1 MKTLPLS
8 EAKAHLSEIADE
20 VIRTHER
27 VTVTRNG
34 REAFV
39 ILSVEDLESI
49 EATLELLADPDAQAR
64 VAQAEAEIAA
74 GETFGIDEVEAAFR
88 QRRSRDSG

>member
-8 EAKAHLSEIADE
+8 DAKAHLSEIADD
-20 VIRTHER
+20 VVKTHER
-27 VTVTRNG
+27 VLVTRNG

-49 EATLELLADPDAQAR
+49 EATMELLTDPAAQAR
-64 VAQAEAEIAA
+64 IARAEAEIAA
-74 GETFGIDEVEAAFR
+74 GETHSLEEVEAELAR
-88 QRRSRDSG
+88 RRSRSG

>member
-1 MKTLPLS
+1 MKTVPLS
-8 EAKAHLSEIADE
+8 DAKAHLSEIADE
-20 VIRTHER
+20 VVKTHER

-49 EATLELLADPDAQAR
+49 EATLELLNDPAAQAR
-64 VAQAEAEIAA
+64 IARAEAEIAA
-74 GETFGIDEVEAAFR
+74 GETYRLEDVEADLK
-88 QRRSRDSG
+88 RRRGKPA

>member
-8 EAKAHLSEIADE
+8 EAKAHLSEIADD

-49 EATLELLADPDAQAR
+49 EATMELLADPAAQAR

-74 GETFGIDEVEAAFR
+74 GDTYSLDEVAAAL
-88 QRRSRDSG
+88 QRRRTDTK

>member
-1 MKTLPLS
+1 MKMLPLS

-49 EATLELLADPDAQAR
+49 EATMELLADPDAQAR

-74 GETFGIDEVEAAFR
+74 GDVYSLDLVRREFES
-88 QRRSRDSG
+88 RRSERK

>member
-8 EAKAHLSEIADE
+8 DAKAHLSEIADD
-20 VIRTHER
+20 VVKTHER
-27 VTVTRNG
+27 VLVTRNG

-49 EATLELLADPDAQAR
+49 EATMELLTDPAAQAR
-64 VAQAEAEIAA
+64 IARAEAEIAA
-74 GETFGIDEVEAAFR
+74 GETYSLEEVEAELAR
-88 QRRSRDSG
+88 RRSGSG

>member
-1 MKTLPLS
+1 MKAVPLS
-8 EAKAHLSEIADE
+8 EAKAHFSEIADE

-27 VTVTRNG
+27 VLVTRNG
-34 REAFV
+34 QRGLV

-49 EATLELLADPDAQAR
+49 EATMELLADPDARAR

-74 GETFGIDEVEAAFR
+74 GDTYSLDAVALAFE
-88 QRRSRDSG
+88 RRHTGHK

>member
-1 MKTLPLS
+1 MRTLPLS
-8 EAKAHLSEIADE
+8 DAKAHLSEIADE

-39 ILSVEDLESI
+39 ILSVEDLESL
-49 EATLELLADPDAQAR
+49 EATLELLNDPAAQAR
-64 VAQAEAEIAA
+64 VVRAEAEIAA
-74 GETFGIDEVEAAFR
+74 GNTYSLEEIEADLR
-88 QRRSRDSG
+88 SRRSDPA

>member
-8 EAKAHLSEIADE
+8 DAKAHLSEIADE

-49 EATLELLADPDAQAR
+49 EATLELLNDPAAQAR
-64 VAQAEAEIAA
+64 IARAEAEI
-74 GETFGIDEVEAAFR
+74 
-88 QRRSRDSG
+88 DSGEAYGLADIEADLRHRRNDSA

>member
-1 MKTLPLS
+1 MRTLPLS
-8 EAKAHLSEIADE
+8 DAKAHLSEIADE

-39 ILSVEDLESI
+39 ILSVEDLESL
-49 EATLELLADPDAQAR
+49 EATLELLNDPAAQAR
-64 VAQAEAEIAA
+64 VVRAEAEIAA
-74 GETFGIDEVEAAFR
+74 GSTYSLEEIEADLR
-88 QRRSRDSG
+88 SRRSDPA

>member
-1 MKTLPLS
+1 MTTVPLS
-8 EAKAHLSEIADE
+8 DAKARLSEIADE

-39 ILSVEDLESI
+39 IMSVADLESM
-49 EATLELLADPDAQAR
+49 EATLELLNDPAAQER
-64 VAQAEAEIAA
+64 VARAEAEIAA
-74 GETFGIDEVEAAFR
+74 GETYGLADLRADLER
-88 QRRSRDSG
+88 RRSNPA

>member
-8 EAKAHLSEIADE
+8 EAKARLSEIADS

-39 ILSVEDLESI
+39 IMAVEDLESI
-49 EATLELLADPDAQAR
+49 EATVELLADPAAQAR
-64 VAQAEAEIAA
+64 IKQAEAEIAA
-74 GETFGIDEVEAAFR
+74 GDTHGLDDVVAEFE
-88 QRRSRDSG
+88 RRRTEHR

>member
-8 EAKAHLSEIADE
+8 DAKAHLSEIADE

-34 REAFV
+34 RDAFV

-49 EATLELLADPDAQAR
+49 EATMELLADPAAQAR
-64 VAQAEAEIAA
+64 VARAEAEIAA
-74 GETFGIDEVEAAFR
+74 GETYSLADVEGDL
-88 QRRSRDSG
+88 RRRRG